1 LWNLVGLLCVT
12 TFADARKQEI
22 TMSFLITRST
32 GFVAKVAT
40 VALSLATSAALAQ
53 NADNDWQKAYTLNG
67 GSASLTVETGDT
79 GLEIRSCGE
88 CKEIRIHVETNR
100 KLSEYNLEERQEG
113 DHVFFTFK
121 EKPHMGVHVLWG
133 EGRRTKV
140 SVETP
145 AKLDLDARVA
155 DGSLSA
161 SNLVGKVQIRA
172 GDGSVALDDIKG
184 DVHLVSSDG
193 SVSLH
198 NVVGTLDARGSD
210 GSMKIDGQ
218 FSTVQLE
225 TKDGNLDFT
234 LAPGSQLTAES
245 RIKSSDGHVS
255 IKLPQTLSA
264 DVDVATGDGHLICTL
279 PLTMDHYNSG
289 ESGGHHLHGRLN
301 SGGVPFSIRAN
312 DGNVSIMT
320 L

>member
-1 LWNLVGLLCVT
+1 
-12 TFADARKQEI
+12 
-22 TMSFLITRST
+22 MSFPITRST
-32 GFVAKVAT
+32 GFAALVAAASLSVA
-40 VALSLATSAALAQ
+40 SSAALAQ
-53 NADNDWQKAYTLNG
+53 SSDNSWQKVYSVG
-67 GSASLTVETGDT
+67 GSAALTVETGDS
-79 GLEIRSCGE
+79 GLEIRSCGD
-88 CKEIRIHVETNR
+88 CKEIRVHVETNR

-113 DHVFFTFK
+113 DHVFFTLK
-121 EKPHMGVHVLWG
+121 EKPHMGLRIVWG
-133 EGRRTKV
+133 ESRRTKV

-145 AKLDLDARVA
+145 MKLDLDARVA

-161 SNLVGKVQIRA
+161 SNLVGKIQVRA

-198 NVVGTLDARGSD
+198 NAVGTLDARGSD

-234 LAPGSQLTAES
+234 LAQGSQLTGES
-245 RIKSSDGHVS
+245 RIKSSDGQVS
-255 IKLPQTLSA
+255 IRLPQTLSA

-289 ESGGHHLHGRLN
+289 ESDGHHLHGHLN
-301 SGGVPFSIRAN
+301 SGGVPFSIHAN
-312 DGNVSIMT
+312 DGNVSITT

>member
-1 LWNLVGLLCVT
+1 
-12 TFADARKQEI
+12 
-22 TMSFLITRST
+22 MSFPITRST
-32 GFVAKVAT
+32 GFAALVAA
-40 VALSLATSAALAQ
+40 VALTSSAALAQ
-53 NADNDWQKAYTLNG
+53 NSDNNWQKVYSVG
-67 GSASLTVETGDT
+67 GSAALTVETGDS
-79 GLEIRSCGE
+79 GLEIRSCGD
-88 CKEIRIHVETNR
+88 CKEIRVHVETNR

-121 EKPHMGVHVLWG
+121 EKPHMGMHIVWG

-145 AKLDLDARVA
+145 MKLDLEARVA

-161 SNLVGKVQIRA
+161 SNLVGKIQVRA

-198 NVVGTLDARGSD
+198 NAVGTLDARGSD

-218 FSTVQLE
+218 FSAVQLE

-234 LAPGSQLTAES
+234 LAQGSQLTGES
-245 RIKSSDGHVS
+245 RIKSSDGQVS
-255 IKLPQTLSA
+255 IRLPQSLSA
-264 DVDVATGDGHLICTL
+264 DMDVATGDGHLICTL

-289 ESGGHHLHGRLN
+289 ESGGHHLHGHLN
-301 SGGVPFSIRAN
+301 SGGVPFSIHAN
-312 DGNVSIMT
+312 DGNVSITT

>member
-1 LWNLVGLLCVT
+1 MEPGGSPLRNFLRGS
-12 TFADARKQEI
+12 RKQEI
-22 TMSFLITRST
+22 TMSFSAIRST
-32 GFVAKVAT
+32 GFAALVAVGT
-40 VALSLATSAALAQ
+40 LSFASSAALAQ
-53 NADNDWQKAYTLNG
+53 SSDNDWKKVYALSG
-67 GSASLTVETGDT
+67 GSASLTVETGDS

-88 CKEIRIHVETNR
+88 CKEIRVHVETNR

-113 DHVFFTFK
+113 DRVFFTLK
-121 EKPHMGVHVLWG
+121 EKPHMGMHIVWG
-133 EGRRTKV
+133 ESRRTKV

-161 SNLVGKVQIRA
+161 SNLVGKVQVRA

-198 NVVGTLDARGSD
+198 NVTGTLDARGSD

-234 LAPGSQLTAES
+234 LAPGSQLTGES
-245 RIKSSDGHVS
+245 RIKSSDGQVS
-255 IKLPQTLSA
+255 IRLPQSLSA

-289 ESGGHHLHGRLN
+289 ESSGHHLHGHLN
-301 SGGVPFSIRAN
+301 SGGVPFSIHAH
-312 DGNVSIMT
+312 DGNVSITT

>member
-1 LWNLVGLLCVT
+1 
-12 TFADARKQEI
+12 
-22 TMSFLITRST
+22 MSFPITRST
-32 GFVAKVAT
+32 GFAALVAAASLSVA
-40 VALSLATSAALAQ
+40 SSAALAQ
-53 NADNDWQKAYTLNG
+53 SSDNSWQKVYSVG
-67 GSASLTVETGDT
+67 GSAALTVETGDS
-79 GLEIRSCGE
+79 GLEIRSCGD
-88 CKEIRIHVETNR
+88 CKEIRVHVETNR

-113 DHVFFTFK
+113 DHVFFTLK
-121 EKPHMGVHVLWG
+121 EKPHMGLRIVWG
-133 EGRRTKV
+133 QSRRTKV

-145 AKLDLDARVA
+145 MKLDLDARVA

-161 SNLVGKVQIRA
+161 SNLVGKIQVRA

-198 NVVGTLDARGSD
+198 NAVGTLDARGSD

-234 LAPGSQLTAES
+234 LAQGSQLTGES
-245 RIKSSDGHVS
+245 RIKSSDGQVS
-255 IKLPQTLSA
+255 IRLPQTLSA

-289 ESGGHHLHGRLN
+289 ESDGHHLHGHLN
-301 SGGVPFSIRAN
+301 SGGVPFSIHAN
-312 DGNVSIMT
+312 DGNVSITT

>member
-1 LWNLVGLLCVT
+1 
-12 TFADARKQEI
+12 
-22 TMSFLITRST
+22 MSFPTTRST
-32 GFVAKVAT
+32 GFAALVAA
-40 VALSLATSAALAQ
+40 VALTSSAALAQ
-53 NADNDWQKAYTLNG
+53 NSDNNWQKVYSVG
-67 GSASLTVETGDT
+67 GSAALTVETGDS
-79 GLEIRSCGE
+79 GLEIRSCGD
-88 CKEIRIHVETNR
+88 CKEIRVHVETNR

-121 EKPHMGVHVLWG
+121 EKPHMGMHIVWG

-145 AKLDLDARVA
+145 MKLDLEARVA

-161 SNLVGKVQIRA
+161 SNLVGKIQVRA

-198 NVVGTLDARGSD
+198 NAVGTLDARGSD

-218 FSTVQLE
+218 FSAVQLE

-234 LAPGSQLTAES
+234 LAQGSQLTGES
-245 RIKSSDGHVS
+245 RIKSSDGQVS
-255 IKLPQTLSA
+255 IRLPQSLSA
-264 DVDVATGDGHLICTL
+264 DMDVATGDGHLICTL

-289 ESGGHHLHGRLN
+289 ESGGHHLHGHLN
-301 SGGVPFSIRAN
+301 SGGVPFSIHAN
-312 DGNVSIMT
+312 DGNVSITT

>member
-1 LWNLVGLLCVT
+1 MVGLFCVT
-12 TFADARKQEI
+12 SFAKPSEQEF
-22 TMSFLITRST
+22 TMSFLGNSST
-32 GFVAKVAT
+32 GSAALVAA
-40 VALSLATSAALAQ
+40 VALSFASPTALAQ
-53 NADNDWQKAYTLNG
+53 SSSNDWQKVYTVSG
-67 GSASLTVETGDT
+67 GSASLTVETGDS
-79 GLEIRSCGE
+79 GLEIRSCGD
-88 CKEIRIHVETNR
+88 CKEIRIHVESNR
-100 KLSEYNLEERQEG
+100 KLSEFNLEERQEG

-121 EKPHMGVHVLWG
+121 EKPHIGVHVLWS
-133 EGRRTKV
+133 EGRKTKV

-145 AKLDLDARVA
+145 TKLDLDARVA
-155 DGSLSA
+155 DGSLAA
-161 SNLVGKVQIRA
+161 SNLVGSVQIHA
-172 GDGSVALDDIKG
+172 GDGSVALEDIKG

-198 NVVGTLDARGSD
+198 NAIGTLDARGSD

-234 LAPGSQLTAES
+234 LAPGSQLTGAS
-245 RIKSSDGHVS
+245 RIKSSDGQVS
-255 IKLPQTLSA
+255 IRLPQTFSA

-289 ESGGHHLHGRLN
+289 ESGGHHLHGHLN
-301 SGGVPFSIRAN
+301 SGEVPFSIHAS
-312 DGNVSIMT
+312 DGNVSITT

>member
-1 LWNLVGLLCVT
+1 
-12 TFADARKQEI
+12 
-22 TMSFLITRST
+22 MSFPITRST
-32 GFVAKVAT
+32 GFAALVAAVVLSVA
-40 VALSLATSAALAQ
+40 SSAALAQ
-53 NADNDWQKAYTLNG
+53 SSDNSWQKVYSVG
-67 GSASLTVETGDT
+67 GSAALTVETGDS
-79 GLEIRSCGE
+79 GLEIRSCGD
-88 CKEIRIHVETNR
+88 CKEIRVHVETNR

-121 EKPHMGVHVLWG
+121 EKPNMGIHVMWN

-145 AKLDLDARVA
+145 MKLDLDARVA

-161 SNLVGKVQIRA
+161 SNLVGKIQVRA

-198 NVVGTLDARGSD
+198 NAVGTLDARGSD

-234 LAPGSQLTAES
+234 LAPGSQLTGES
-245 RIKSSDGHVS
+245 RIKSSDGQVS
-255 IKLPQTLSA
+255 IRLPQTLSA

-289 ESGGHHLHGRLN
+289 ESGGHHLHGHLN
-301 SGGVPFSIRAN
+301 SGGVPFSIHAN
-312 DGNVSIMT
+312 DGNVSITT

>member
-1 LWNLVGLLCVT
+1 
-12 TFADARKQEI
+12 
-22 TMSFLITRST
+22 MSFPITRST
-32 GFVAKVAT
+32 GFAALVAAVVLSVA
-40 VALSLATSAALAQ
+40 SSAALAQ
-53 NADNDWQKAYTLNG
+53 SSDNSWQKVYSVG
-67 GSASLTVETGDT
+67 GSAALTVETGDS
-79 GLEIRSCGE
+79 GLEIRSCGD
-88 CKEIRIHVETNR
+88 CKEIRVHVETNL

-113 DHVFFTFK
+113 GHVFFTFK
-121 EKPHMGVHVLWG
+121 EKPHMGMHVVWN

-145 AKLDLDARVA
+145 MKLDLDARVA

-161 SNLVGKVQIRA
+161 SNLVGKIQVRA

-198 NVVGTLDARGSD
+198 NAVGTLDARGSD

-234 LAPGSQLTAES
+234 LAQGSQLTGKS
-245 RIKSSDGHVS
+245 RIKSSDGQVS
-255 IKLPQTLSA
+255 IRLPQTLSA
-264 DVDVATGDGHLICTL
+264 DVDVATGDGRLICTL

-289 ESGGHHLHGRLN
+289 ESGGHHLHGHLN
-301 SGGVPFSIRAN
+301 SGGVPFSIHAN
-312 DGNVSIMT
+312 DGNVSITT